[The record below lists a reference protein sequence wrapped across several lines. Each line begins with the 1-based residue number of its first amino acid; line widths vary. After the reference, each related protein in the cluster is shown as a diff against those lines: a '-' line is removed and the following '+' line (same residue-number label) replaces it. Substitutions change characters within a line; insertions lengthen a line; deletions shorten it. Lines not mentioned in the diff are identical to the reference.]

1 MAHKSTVAQQK
12 IFDFVKNGT
21 GNGIIDAVAGAGKTT
36 TLMGCVLH
44 IPNIDDVIYCAF
56 NTSIRKELQK
66 KFHAAKKNV
75 KVSTIHSLGF
85 QMLRATKDY
94 KLNDWKYNEIIKDPE
109 FFETLVPFVD
119 QILGYHNHPTVAEL
133 KRLDE
138 MRDDLDWEDK
148 NALNEGQQ
156 YVGKII
162 MRLLDINQKYRCTLE
177 EDSVECYDAM
187 VRHFGI
193 FAPWECQHNTY
204 SDELKCY
211 FNAHQ
216 RLLKEGNSMA
226 VSHGIIDYTDQ
237 LYLPYVL
244 NLTSKNEYGFVFV
257 DECQD
262 LSKAQLYVVKQYLRE
277 DGRLLAVG
285 DPYQAIY
292 GFAGADCQSFERV
305 KNTFNCTLLGLT
317 DCFRCPQSVIQL
329 AKSIRPDINGF
340 KQYSGKI
347 YSIPQREVI
356 HNVKE
361 GDLIICRTR
370 KPLMAMA
377 LKLIAKDFK
386 VKIHPDELQEFMGNY
401 KRNFTPQELRKILT
415 EDMIDAF
422 FERARE
428 RNEQRII
435 RENRNADSII
445 RNMLIKEEVRDM
457 EDTLNFLKKK
467 FFDWHLNTLQ
477 SILTRLK
484 HTLSYPGDEAIK
496 ISSIHRAKGLEN
508 DRVFILEYNK
518 LPYKRELEWERIQE
532 RNLHYVA
539 VTRPK
544 EELYLCDDQLITD
557 GDEDAIDNVQPAQ
570 PINEVYEV
578 NPEPSDLIVPTEASD
593 LIIPVEIAEEVIKDD
608 ISDEQESV
616 NDLIVPIK
624 AVPLSDEAE
633 AQEEEY
639 TLPEPK
645 ALNRPTLSFFIKLR
659 PTQII
664 SKIPAQFYSLE
675 EVEDT
680 PYLGLNGRLFQK
692 AKFWSVYNNLQD
704 TEFTIN
710 NVRCLQYRDD
720 YYINT
725 PNGIEIYNGSY
736 NNSGQYTFQPQG
748 NCINA
753 EQVMCYLTDESNYKI
768 RFEYKPQDLGF
779 EAVHE
784 VIQAACKELGICNT
798 NIYQENYTWV
808 YCFKTLCSYAYIKL
822 MYNGKNI
829 ITTVTPYST
838 LGANDD
844 KLNSLLELLQHLW
857 QR

>member
-1 MAHKSTVAQQK
+1 
-12 IFDFVKNGT
+12 
-21 GNGIIDAVAGAGKTT
+21 
-36 TLMGCVLH
+36 
-44 IPNIDDVIYCAF
+44 
-56 NTSIRKELQK
+56 
-66 KFHAAKKNV
+66 
-75 KVSTIHSLGF
+75 
-85 QMLRATKDY
+85 
-94 KLNDWKYNEIIKDPE
+94 
-109 FFETLVPFVD
+109 
-119 QILGYHNHPTVAEL
+119 
-133 KRLDE
+133 
-138 MRDDLDWEDK
+138 
-148 NALNEGQQ
+148 
-156 YVGKII
+156 
-162 MRLLDINQKYRCTLE
+162 
-177 EDSVECYDAM
+177 
-187 VRHFGI
+187 
-193 FAPWECQHNTY
+193 
-204 SDELKCY
+204 
-211 FNAHQ
+211 
-216 RLLKEGNSMA
+216 
-226 VSHGIIDYTDQ
+226 
-237 LYLPYVL
+237 
-244 NLTSKNEYGFVFV
+244 
-257 DECQD
+257 
-262 LSKAQLYVVKQYLRE
+262 
-277 DGRLLAVG
+277 
-285 DPYQAIY
+285 
-292 GFAGADCQSFERV
+292 
-305 KNTFNCTLLGLT
+305 
-317 DCFRCPQSVIQL
+317 
-329 AKSIRPDINGF
+329 
-340 KQYSGKI
+340 
-347 YSIPQREVI
+347 
-356 HNVKE
+356 
-361 GDLIICRTR
+361 
-370 KPLMAMA
+370 MAMA
-377 LKLIAKDFK
+377 LKLIARDFK

-544 EELYLCDDQLITD
+544 EELYLCEDQLVTD
-557 GDEDAIDNVQPAQ
+557 GDEDAVENVQPAQ

-578 NPEPSDLIVPTEASD
+578 NPEPSNLIVPIEVSD
-593 LIIPVEIAEEVIKDD
+593 LIMPVEIAEEVIKDD

-616 NDLIVPIK
+616 SDLIVPIM
-624 AVPLSDEAE
+624 AVAQPAE
-633 AQEEEY
+633 ESIEEVMP
-639 TLPEPK
+639 LPEPR
-645 ALNRPTLSFFIKLR
+645 ALVQPVLSFFIKLK

-664 SKIPAQFYSLE
+664 SKIPTKFYSLE
-675 EVEDT
+675 EQEDT

-692 AKFWSVYNNLQD
+692 AKYWSVYNHLQD
-704 TEFTIN
+704 TEFTIQ

-753 EQVMCYLTDESNYKI
+753 EQIMCFLSDESNYKI
-768 RFEYKPQDLGF
+768 RFEYKPQVYGF

-784 VIQAACKELGICNT
+784 VIQAACQELGICNT

-844 KLNSLLELLQHLW
+844 KLNSLLEILQHLW

>member
-1 MAHKSTVAQQK
+1 MDFKPTEAQQK
-12 IFDFVKNGT
+12 IYDFVEHGT
-21 GNGIIDAVAGAGKTT
+21 GNGIIDAVAGAGKTS
-36 TLMGCVLH
+36 TLMGCIHH
-44 IPNIDDVIYCAF
+44 ISNIDDVIYCAF
-56 NTSIRKELQK
+56 NTSIRKEIQK
-66 KFHAAKKNV
+66 KFHTAKKNV

-94 KLNDWKYNEIIKDPE
+94 NINDRKYNEIIRDSE
-109 FFETLVPFVD
+109 FFETLVPFID
-119 QILGYHNHPTVAEL
+119 QILGYHNHPTVEEL
-133 KRLDE
+133 KQLDE
-138 MRDDLDWEDK
+138 NRDSLDWDDK

-162 MRLLDINQKYRCTLE
+162 KRLLDINQKYRCTLE
-177 EDSVECYDAM
+177 EDKIECYDAM
-187 VRHFGI
+187 IRHFGI

-204 SDELKCY
+204 NDELKNY

-244 NLTSKNEYGFVFV
+244 NLTSKNKYGFVFV

-262 LSKAQLYVVKQYLRE
+262 LSKAQLYVVKQYLRD

-305 KNTFNCTLLGLT
+305 KDTFNCTQLGLT

-329 AKSIRPDINGF
+329 AQSIRPDINGF

-347 YSIPQREVI
+347 YNIHQREVI

-370 KPLMAMA
+370 RPLMIMA
-377 LKLIAKDFK
+377 LKFIAKDFK

-401 KRNFTPQELRKILT
+401 KRNFTPQELRKSTIMT
-415 EDMIDAF
+415 EDTIDAF
-422 FERARE
+422 FERIRE

-457 EDTLNFLKKK
+457 EETLNFLKKK

-508 DRVFILEYNK
+508 DRVFILEYNR
-518 LPYKRELEWERIQE
+518 LPYKRELEWECIQE

-544 EELYLCDDQLITD
+544 EELYLCDDQLATD
-557 GDEDAIDNVQPAQ
+557 GDEDAVENVQPAQ
-570 PINEVYEV
+570 PINEVLDV
-578 NPEPSDLIVPTEASD
+578 NSEPSNLIM
-593 LIIPVEIAEEVIKDD
+593 PVEIEEKVIKDD
-608 ISDEQESV
+608 IFDEQESV

-624 AVPLSDEAE
+624 AVPQCDDAE
-633 AQEEEY
+633 NQKEDY
-639 TLPEPK
+639 NTLLEPK
-645 ALNRPTLSFFIKLR
+645 ALNQPTSSFFIKLR
-659 PTQII
+659 PTQNI
-664 SKIPAQFYSLE
+664 SKIPSQFYSLE
-675 EVEDT
+675 ELEDT

-704 TEFTIN
+704 TEFTID

-736 NNSGQYTFQPQG
+736 NNSGQYTFKPQG
-748 NCINA
+748 NCVNA
-753 EQVMCYLTDESNYKI
+753 EQVMCYLMDESNYKI

-784 VIQAACKELGICNT
+784 VIQATCKELGICNT

-844 KLNSLLELLQHLW
+844 KLNSLLEILQHLW

>member
-1 MAHKSTVAQQK
+1 MYNMVQPTAAQQK
-12 IFDFVKNGT
+12 IFDFVKNGI

-36 TLMGCVLH
+36 TLMRCVSY

-56 NTSIRKELQK
+56 NASIRKELQK

-75 KVSTIHSLGF
+75 KVNTVHSLGF
-85 QMLRATKDY
+85 LMLRATKDY
-94 KLNDWKYNEIIKDPE
+94 KLNDGKYNEILKDPK
-109 FFETLVPFVD
+109 FFEYLVPFID
-119 QILGYHNHPTVAEL
+119 QILGYHKHPTVAEL
-133 KRLDE
+133 KELDKQ
-138 MRDDLDWEDK
+138 RDDLDWNDK

-162 MRLLDINQKYRCTLE
+162 KRLLDINQKYRCTLE
-177 EDSVECYDAM
+177 EDNVERYDVM

-193 FAPWECQHNTY
+193 FVPWECQYNTY
-204 SDELKCY
+204 KDELKCY

-216 RLLKEGNSMA
+216 RLLEEGNSMA

-244 NLTSKNEYGFVFV
+244 NLTSKNKYGFVFV

-262 LSKAQLYVVKQYLRE
+262 LSEAQLYVVKQYLRE

-305 KNTFNCTLLGLT
+305 KNTFNCTVLGLT

-329 AKSIRPDINGF
+329 VKSIRPDINGS
-340 KQYSGKI
+340 KLYSGKI
-347 YSIPQREVI
+347 YSISQREI
-356 HNVKE
+356 INNVKE

-370 KPLMAMA
+370 KPLMSMA
-377 LKLIAKDFK
+377 LKLITKDFK
-386 VKIHPDELQEFMGNY
+386 VKIHPDELQEFVGNY

-415 EDMIDAF
+415 EDMIDSF

-428 RNEQRII
+428 RNEQQII

-445 RNMLIKEEVRDM
+445 QNMLIKEEVRDM
-457 EDTLNFLKKK
+457 EDTLNFLKKI

-484 HTLSYPGDEAIK
+484 HTLSYSGDEAIK

-518 LPYKRELEWERIQE
+518 LPYKRELEWECIQE

-539 VTRPK
+539 LTRSK
-544 EELYLCDDQLITD
+544 EELYLCDEQLITD
-557 GDEDAIDNVQPAQ
+557 GDEDAVENIQPAL
-570 PINEVYEV
+570 PITNEVNELKSV
-578 NPEPSDLIVPTEASD
+578 TLGRIVPVEISEEIINGDLADGQESISDLIVPIISVQQTEEG
-593 LIIPVEIAEEVIKDD
+593 VKEE
-608 ISDEQESV
+608 EQ
-616 NDLIVPIK
+616 
-624 AVPLSDEAE
+624 PLS
-633 AQEEEY
+633 
-639 TLPEPK
+639 EPQVLK
-645 ALNRPTLSFFIKLR
+645 RFFIK
-659 PTQII
+659 PPQSI
-664 SKIPAQFYSLE
+664 SKIPVQFYSLE
-675 EVEDT
+675 ELEDT

-692 AKFWSVYNNLQD
+692 AKYWSVYNHLQD
-704 TEFTIN
+704 TEFAIS

-736 NNSGQYTFQPQG
+736 NNSGQYKFQSQG
-748 NCINA
+748 NCINS
-753 EQVMCYLTDESNYKI
+753 EQVMCYLTDESNYDI
-768 RFEYKPQDLGF
+768 RFEYKPQDCGF

-808 YCFKTLCSYAYIKL
+808 YCFKTPRSYAYIKL
-822 MYNGKNI
+822 TYNGKNI
-829 ITTVTPYST
+829 ITTLTPYST

-844 KLNSLLELLQHLW
+844 ELNSLLEILKHLW

>member
-1 MAHKSTVAQQK
+1 MTQKPTSAQEK

-36 TLMGCVLH
+36 TLMGCVEH
-44 IPNIDDVIYCAF
+44 IPNINDVIYCAF

-85 QMLRATKDY
+85 QMLRATDKF
-94 KLNDWKYNEIIKDPE
+94 KLNDWKYNDIIKDPE
-109 FFETLVPFVD
+109 FFETLVPYID
-119 QILGYHNHPTVAEL
+119 QILGFHNHPTVAEL
-133 KRLDE
+133 KKLDE
-138 MRDDLDWEDK
+138 QRDALDWEDK
-148 NALNEGQQ
+148 NSLNEGQQ

-162 MRLLDINQKYRCTLE
+162 KRLLDINQKYRCTLE
-177 EDSVECYDAM
+177 DDKVECYDKM
-187 VRHFGI
+187 VQHFGI
-193 FAPWECQHNTY
+193 FTPWEREHNTY
-204 SDELKCY
+204 NDELNCY

-216 RLLKEGNSMA
+216 CLLKEGNSMA

-244 NLTSKNEYGFVFV
+244 NLTSKNKYGFVFV

-262 LSKAQLYVVKQYLRE
+262 LSRAQLYVVKQYLKE

-292 GFAGADCQSFERV
+292 GFAGADCESFDRV
-305 KNTFNCTLLGLT
+305 KNTFNCKVLGLT
-317 DCFRCPQSVIQL
+317 DCFRCPQAVIQI
-329 AKSIRPDINGF
+329 ARSIRPDINGF

-347 YSIPQREVI
+347 YHIPQREVVF
-356 HNVKE
+356 NVKE
-361 GDLIICRTR
+361 GDMIICRTR

-377 LKLIAKDFK
+377 LKLISKDFK
-386 VKIHPDELQEFMGNY
+386 VRIHPDELEEFMGSY
-401 KRNFTPQELRKILT
+401 KRNFTPQELRKVLT
-415 EDMIDAF
+415 DDMIDDF
-422 FERARE
+422 FDQARE

-435 RENRNADSII
+435 RENKNADSVI

-457 EDTLNFLKKK
+457 EDTLRFLKRKY
-467 FFDWHLNTLQ
+467 FDWHLNTLQ

-484 HTLSYPGDEAIK
+484 NTLSYPGDEAII

-518 LPYKRELEWERIQE
+518 LPFKRELEWERIQE

-544 EELYLCDDQLITD
+544 EELYLCDEALRTE
-557 GDEDAIDNVQPAQ
+557 GDEDALEKVEPAQ
-570 PINEVYEV
+570 PINDVYELTS
-578 NPEPSDLIVPTEASD
+578 EPSELIVPVEVTEEIIKEEEQSISDLIVP
-593 LIIPVEIAEEVIKDD
+593 IIADFQREEPEEL
-608 ISDEQESV
+608 EQ
-616 NDLIVPIK
+616 
-624 AVPLSDEAE
+624 
-633 AQEEEY
+633 
-639 TLPEPK
+639 TWPEPNVQRQHTQNISITFK
-645 ALNRPTLSFFIKLR
+645 

-664 SKIPAQFYSLE
+664 SKIPAKFYSLE
-675 EVEDT
+675 ELEDT
-680 PYLGLNGRLFQK
+680 PYSGLNGRLYQK
-692 AKFWSVYNNLQD
+692 AKYWSVYNHLQD
-704 TEFTIN
+704 TEFAIS
-710 NVRCLQYRDD
+710 NVRSLQYRDD

-725 PNGIEIYNGSY
+725 PNGVEIYNGIY

-748 NCINA
+748 NCVNA
-753 EQVMCYLTDESNYKI
+753 DQVMCYLTDESNYKI
-768 RFEYKPQDLGF
+768 RFEYQPQDCGF

-784 VIQAACKELGICNT
+784 AIQAACKELDICNT

-808 YCFKTLCSYAYIKL
+808 YCFKTLCSYAYIKI
-822 MYNGKNI
+822 MYNGKHI
-829 ITTVTPYST
+829 ITTVMPYST
-838 LGANDD
+838 LGANDE
-844 KLNSLLELLQHLW
+844 KLNALLELLQHLW

>member
-1 MAHKSTVAQQK
+1 MGHKSTAAQLK
-12 IFDFVKNGT
+12 IFDFVKNGK

-56 NTSIRKELQK
+56 NTSIRKELKK
-66 KFHAAKKNV
+66 KFLAAKKNV
-75 KVSTIHSLGF
+75 TVSTVHSLGF
-85 QMLRATKDY
+85 QMLRATGVY
-94 KLNDWKYNEIIKDPE
+94 KLNDFKYNEIIKDPE
-109 FFETLVPFVD
+109 FFEFLVPYID
-119 QILGYHNHPTVAEL
+119 MILGYHNHPTVAEL
-133 KRLDE
+133 KKLDE
-138 MRDDLDWEDK
+138 QRDGLDWDDK

-162 MRLLDINQKYRCTLE
+162 KRLLDINQKYRCTLE
-177 EDSVECYDAM
+177 EDRLECFDSM

-193 FAPWECQHNTY
+193 FAPWECQQYTY
-204 SDELKCY
+204 NDELKCY

-216 RLLKEGNSMA
+216 KLLKEGNSMA

-237 LYLPYVL
+237 LYLPYL
-244 NLTSKNEYGFVFV
+244 QNLTSKKKYGFVFV

-292 GFAGADCQSFERV
+292 GFAGADCQSFDRV
-305 KNTFNCTLLGLT
+305 KQTFNCTVLGLT
-317 DCFRCPQSVIQL
+317 DCFRCPQSIIQL
-329 AKSIRPDINGF
+329 ARSIRPDINGF
-340 KQYSGKI
+340 KQYPGKI
-347 YSIPQREVI
+347 YNIPQREVI

-370 KPLMAMA
+370 RPLMAMA
-377 LKLIAKDFK
+377 LKLITKDFK

-401 KRNFTPQELRKILT
+401 KRNFTPRELRKILT
-415 EDMIDAF
+415 EDIIDEF
-422 FERARE
+422 FENARE

-435 RENRNADSII
+435 RENKNADSII
-445 RNMLIKEEVRDM
+445 RNLIIKEEVRDM
-457 EDTLNFLKKK
+457 EDTLIFLKKK

-518 LPYKRELEWERIQE
+518 LPFKRDLEWERIQE

-544 EELYLCDDQLITD
+544 EELYLCDEQLITD
-557 GDEDAIDNVQPAQ
+557 GDEEAIENVQPAK
-570 PINEVYEV
+570 PIDVVSEEIKKEELSNE
-578 NPEPSDLIVPTEASD
+578 L
-593 LIIPVEIAEEVIKDD
+593 
-608 ISDEQESV
+608 ESI
-616 NDLIVPIK
+616 NDLIVPITSS
-624 AVPLSDEAE
+624 PQSNNDEDNGGKSSPIE
-633 AQEEEY
+633 
-639 TLPEPK
+639 TTK
-645 ALNRPTLSFFIKLR
+645 TNRPNSRLFIELK

-664 SKIPAQFYSLE
+664 AKIPARFYALADL
-675 EVEDT
+675 EDT
-680 PYLGLNGRLFQK
+680 PYYGLNNRIFQK
-692 AKFWSVYNNLQD
+692 AKYWSVFNNLQD
-704 TEFTIN
+704 TEFTISSI
-710 NVRCLQYRDD
+710 RCLQYRDD
-720 YYINT
+720 YYIST
-725 PNGIEIYNGSY
+725 PNGIEIYNGNY
-736 NNSGQYTFQPQG
+736 TNTGQYRFQPQG

-768 RFEYKPQDLGF
+768 RFDYKPQDYGF

-784 VIQAACKELGICNT
+784 AIQAACQELGICNT
-798 NIYQENYTWV
+798 NIYQENYSWV

-822 MYNGKNI
+822 SYNGKNI

-844 KLNSLLELLQHLW
+844 KLNSLLEILQHLW

>member
-1 MAHKSTVAQQK
+1 MAHKSTIAQQK
-12 IFDFVKNGT
+12 IFDFVRNGT

-44 IPNIDDVIYCAF
+44 IPNIEDVIYCAF

-94 KLNDWKYNEIIKDPE
+94 KLYDRKYNEIIKDPE
-109 FFETLVPFVD
+109 FFEKLVPFIN
-119 QILGYHNHPTVAEL
+119 QILSYHGHPTVAEL

-138 MRDDLDWEDK
+138 MQDGLDWDDK

-156 YVGKII
+156 YVVKILK
-162 MRLLDINQKYRCTLE
+162 RLLDINQKYRCTLE
-177 EDSVECYDAM
+177 EDKVEAYEAM
-187 VRHFGI
+187 ARHFGI
-193 FAPWECQHNTY
+193 FAAWEFKENTFN
-204 SDELKCY
+204 DELKCY

-226 VSHGIIDYTDQ
+226 ISHGIIDYTDQ
-237 LYLPYVL
+237 LYLPFFL
-244 NLTSKNEYGFVFV
+244 RLTSKNKYGFVFV

-262 LSKAQLYVVKQYLRE
+262 LSRAQLYVVKQYLRE

-292 GFAGADCQSFERV
+292 GFAGADCESFERV
-305 KNTFNCTLLGLT
+305 KRTFNCTVLGLT
-317 DCFRCPQSVIQL
+317 DCFRCPQSVIKI

-347 YSIPQREVI
+347 YRIPQRKVI

-370 KPLMAMA
+370 KPLMAIA

-386 VKIHPDELQEFMGNY
+386 VKIHPDELEEFMGNY

-415 EDMIDAF
+415 EEMIDAF

-428 RNEQRII
+428 RNEKRII
-435 RENRNADSII
+435 RENRNTDSII
-445 RNMLIKEEVRDM
+445 RNILIKEEIQDM
-457 EDTLNFLKKK
+457 EETLDFLKKK
-467 FFDWHLNTLQ
+467 FFDWQLNTLQ

-484 HTLSYPGDEAIK
+484 HTLSYPGEEAIK

-544 EELYLCDDQLITD
+544 EELYLCDDQLMTD
-557 GDEDAIDNVQPAQ
+557 GDEDAEENVEPAL
-570 PINEVYEV
+570 PINEVYDMK
-578 NPEPSDLIVPTEASD
+578 PETSDL
-593 LIIPVEIAEEVIKDD
+593 LLPVEISEEI
-608 ISDEQESV
+608 IQEDVDNNSETTKE
-616 NDLIVPIK
+616 LIVPIVSETNTK
-624 AVPLSDEAE
+624 DSKDEELPVPVTSSLHSSR
-633 AQEEEY
+633 
-639 TLPEPK
+639 L
-645 ALNRPTLSFFIKLR
+645 RFFIKFN
-659 PTQII
+659 PTLFIAR
-664 SKIPAQFYSLE
+664 IPAKFYSLE
-675 EVEDT
+675 DLEDT
-680 PYLGLNGRLFQK
+680 PYPNLNLRLFQK
-692 AKFWSVYNNLQD
+692 AKYWSVFNKLQD
-704 TEFTIN
+704 TEFSIN
-710 NVRCLQYRDD
+710 NVRSLQYRDD

-725 PNGIEIYNGSY
+725 PNGIEIYNG
-736 NNSGQYTFQPQG
+736 NFNTSGQYTFQPQG

-768 RFEYKPQDLGF
+768 RFDYKPQNCGF

-798 NIYQENYTWV
+798 NIYQENYAWV
-808 YCFKTLCSYAYIKL
+808 YCFKTQCSYAYIKL
-822 MYNGKNI
+822 TYNGKNI
-829 ITTVTPYST
+829 ITNVTPYST
-838 LGANDD
+838 LGADD
-844 KLNSLLELLQHLW
+844 DILNSLLEILQHLW

>member
-1 MAHKSTVAQQK
+1 MAHKTTAAQQK
-12 IFDFVKNGT
+12 IFDFIKNGT

-85 QMLRATKDY
+85 QMLRATKNY
-94 KLNDWKYNEIIKDPE
+94 KLNDRKYYEIIKNPE
-109 FFETLVPFVD
+109 FFETLVPSINK
-119 QILGYHNHPTVAEL
+119 ILEYHEHRTVAEL
-133 KRLDE
+133 KQLDE
-138 MRDDLDWEDK
+138 MRDNLSWDDK

-162 MRLLDINQKYRCTLE
+162 MRLLDINQKYRSTLE
-177 EDSVECYDAM
+177 EDCIKCYDAM

-193 FAPWECQHNTY
+193 FAPWECEHKTY
-204 SDELKCY
+204 TEELNCY
-211 FNAHQ
+211 FEAHKK
-216 RLLKEGNSMA
+216 LLKEGNSMA
-226 VSHGIIDYTDQ
+226 ISHGIIDYTDQ
-237 LYLPYVL
+237 LYLPYAL
-244 NLTSKNEYGFVFV
+244 NLTSNNKYGFVFV

-292 GFAGADCQSFERV
+292 GFAGADCHSFERV
-305 KNTFNCTLLGLT
+305 KDTFNCTLLELT

-329 AKSIRPDINGF
+329 AKSLRSDINGF
-340 KQYSGKI
+340 KQYPGKLYI
-347 YSIPQREVI
+347 IPQREVI
-356 HNVKE
+356 HNIKK
-361 GDLIICRTR
+361 GDLVICRAR

-377 LKLIAKDFK
+377 LKLITKDFK

-401 KRNFTPQELRKILT
+401 KRYFTPYELRKILT
-415 EDMIDAF
+415 EDMIDIF
-422 FERARE
+422 FERTRE
-428 RNEQRII
+428 RNEQHIHY
-435 RENRNADSII
+435 EKRNVDSII
-445 RNMLIKEEVRDM
+445 RNILIKEEVRDM

-467 FFDWHLNTLQ
+467 FYDWHLNTVQ

-484 HTLSYPGDEAIK
+484 YMLSYPGDEAIK

-508 DRVFILEYNK
+508 NRVFILEYNK
-518 LPYKRELEWERIQE
+518 LPYKRDLDWEQIQE

-544 EELYLCDDQLITD
+544 EELYLCEEQILTD

-570 PINEVYEV
+570 PINEANEM
-578 NPEPSDLIVPTEASD
+578 NIEQPNSIIPTEASN
-593 LIIPVEIAEEVIKDD
+593 LIIPVGRTEKVIKDN
-608 ISDEQESV
+608 ISEEQESL
-616 NDLIVPIK
+616 NNLISPIK
-624 AVPLSDEAE
+624 VVSQSDNTEE
-633 AQEEEY
+633 QEKEY
-639 TLPEPK
+639 ALLEPK
-645 ALNRPTLSFFIKLR
+645 TLKKTRLNFFIKLN
-659 PTQII
+659 PTQKI
-664 SKIPAQFYSLE
+664 SKIPNQFYSLE
-675 EVEDT
+675 EIEDT
-680 PYLGLNGRLFQK
+680 PYPGLNDKVFQK

-704 TEFTIN
+704 TEFTIS
-710 NVRCLQYRDD
+710 NVRCLQHRDD
-720 YYINT
+720 YYINS
-725 PNGIEIYNGSY
+725 PNGIEIYNGYY

-748 NCINA
+748 SCVNA
-753 EQVMCYLTDESNYKI
+753 EQVMCYLTDESNYNV

-779 EAVHE
+779 EAIHE

-798 NIYQENYTWV
+798 NIYQENYTWI

-822 MYNGKNI
+822 MYNKKNI
-829 ITTVTPYST
+829 ISTITPYST
-838 LGANDD
+838 LGADDD
-844 KLNSLLELLQHLW
+844 KLNSLLEILQHLW